1 MRKAYLFITVCL
13 LGGSLWA
20 ATVQIPADVSC
31 RTDINNRTANRH
43 DSNKLSIRGD
53 ASAAKSWIKWTD
65 LDGIDVKT
73 IRKAQLRLT
82 TYETRPGMFDV
93 SAVNDDYQTNIN
105 WAEREITWD
114 NAPANAT
121 ESYTAV
127 LAAAATYVGRMDFRN
142 TVAGDQRFI
151 DVTSILKAD
160 TDGIVQFIL
169 HNSTTLMNMCTHD
182 QGGTMIDGTV
192 IGPEAARPMLFITLP
207 PAGADLP
214 NPEIDQIVSNTL
226 AALSWTNPEP
236 NIPGTLITCE
246 VFLGT
251 EPNLLTMD
259 RKTLAAGATSVAIN
273 TTNFPTYGA
282 LANNTRYY
290 WKVDCYDPSRQP
302 ALIPGEMWSFFVGQ
316 PPSVNAGPDQSVWLT
331 DGSVTVNLDGTVS
344 DDGPFTVAWTQVSTG
359 APAVTISPADVQDTS
374 VTITARGDYQFML
387 TADDGIM
394 QSSDTVRI
402 VVGNTPCD
410 ASHLALGTPYNAAD
424 ANRDCIVNLADFA
437 VLIADDWLE
446 CSDTLTYCAQ

>member
-1 MRKAYLFITVCL
+1 
-13 LGGSLWA
+13 
-20 ATVQIPADVSC
+20 
-31 RTDINNRTANRH
+31 NNRTANRH

-65 LDGIDVKT
+65 LDGINVST
-73 IRKAQLRLT
+73 IRQAQLRLT
-82 TYETRPGMFDV
+82 TYETRPGLFDV
-93 SAVNDDYQTNIN
+93 SAVNDDYTTNIN
-105 WAEREITWD
+105 WGERDITWD

-127 LAAAATYVGRMDFRN
+127 LAGAATYVGRMDFQN

-207 PAGADLP
+207 PAGADWP
-214 NPEIDQIVSNTL
+214 NPELNQVVSSTL
-226 AALSWTNPEP
+226 STLSWTNPEP

-259 RKTLAAGATSVAIN
+259 RKPLTPGATSVAVN
-273 TTNFPTYGA
+273 KTNFPTYGA

-290 WKVDCYDPSRQP
+290 WKVDCYDPSRVP
-302 ALIPGEMWSFFVGQ
+302 ALIPGEMWTFYVGQ
-316 PPSVNAGPDQSVWLT
+316 PPSVDAGQDQVVWLT
-331 DGSVTVNLDGTVS
+331 DGSVTVNLDGTVT
-344 DDGPFTVAWTQVSTG
+344 DDGPFTVVWTQLATG
-359 APAVTISPADVQDTS
+359 APTVTISPDNVQDTS
-374 VTITARGDYQFML
+374 ITLTARGTYEFML
-387 TADDGIM
+387 TADDGTL
-394 QSSDTVRI
+394 QSSDTVRV

-410 ASHLALGTPYNAAD
+410 ASHLASGKPYNTAD
-424 ANRDCIVNLADFA
+424 ANQDCIVDLTDFA
-437 VLIADDWLE
+437 ALIIQDWLE
-446 CSDTLTYCAQ
+446 CTDTLMLCAR